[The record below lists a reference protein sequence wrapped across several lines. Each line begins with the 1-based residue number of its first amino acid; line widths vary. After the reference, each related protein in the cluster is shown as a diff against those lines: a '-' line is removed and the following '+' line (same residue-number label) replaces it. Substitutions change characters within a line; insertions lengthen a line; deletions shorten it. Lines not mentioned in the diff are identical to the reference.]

1 MGGLGI
7 REESA
12 FVQKSD
18 RVELDNLM
26 FTTVRDFVNKL
37 FLDTQNG
44 VMVLELDRLVEAWS
58 TLKS

>member
-7 REESA
+7 REEST

-18 RVELDNLM
+18 RVELDKLM
-26 FTTVRDFVNKL
+26 LTTVRDFVNKL